1 MRATAFRNF
10 KRIIAVLA
18 IVCLMFS
25 LMPANTFA
33 FQATDISGHW
43 AQVKIQSWID
53 KGLIKGYPDG
63 TFKPDQDI
71 TRAEFMALVNRA
83 FGYTAVAP
91 ITYTDVKA
99 GSWYAPKVAKAK
111 AAGYISG
118 YPDGTMKPENPITRE
133 EVATIVAR
141 IKNLTSDANA
151 ADKYPDAA
159 KIGSWSKGGVGAVT
173 SAKIMQG
180 YPDGSFKPQGLMTR
194 AEVIVASDNALQYTA
209 PAAPPLTV
217 VTPITSADV
226 AVTKGSID
234 FLFSFFAGST
244 TPITFAQAQ
253 ADLYCLDPPSST
265 AQLRFGSNDS
275 SPVSSKVQLSA
286 LQISPEGKL
295 SYDTFGSMVAAFGG
309 SFQNIPTD
317 IRLSLSCGV
326 DPTISNPWTYDTLW
340 IHFTPE
346 EENVFALYAAPV
358 APSPSPASAPTP
370 ITAIGAI
377 SGTPQVGVVLTAGA
391 LTPGGATASYQWQI
405 STDGT
410 TYTDIG
416 GATLSTYTPI
426 PGDAGKFIKV
436 VATGTGGYSGNVF
449 TSTQAVTRTDALVS
463 VLPSASSITYGD
475 SISTS
480 TRTGGSASVPGTF
493 TFADG
498 TVKPDAGSYTAV
510 VTFTPSDTGT
520 YNAVTA
526 DVNVTVGAKALTITA
541 NNASK
546 TYGDTATLAGTAFTV
561 VGLVNS
567 DTVTSV
573 TLASTGSVNTANAG
587 TYAITA
593 IDAVGTGLS
602 NYIISYVPGT
612 LTVNKATPLTITA
625 NNASKTYGDTATLAG
640 TAFTVVGLVN
650 SDTVTSV
657 TLASTGSVNTA
668 NAGTYAITAIDAVGT
683 GLSNYIISY
692 VPGTLTVNKATP
704 LTITANNASKTYGDT
719 ATLAGTA
726 FTVVGL
732 VNSDTVT
739 SVTLASTGSVNTANA
754 GTYAITAIDAVGTG
768 LSNYIISYVPGTL
781 TVNKATPA
789 VVTWPSTNPIT
800 YGQLLSASGLN
811 GGQMTYAGQTV
822 PGVVSFITPGTIT
835 PTRDVYGNYSA
846 AVVFTPSDTGNYNT
860 VAGRV
865 NVVVNKATLTVTA
878 DDKSVTYGD
887 AVPSLTCQIT
897 GFVNGETA
905 SAVSGTAALS
915 TAYTATTGVASSP
928 VAINVTNGTLAAA
941 DYSFIFANAS
951 ITISKAALTVTADD
965 KSVTYGDAVPSL
977 TCQITGFVNG
987 ETASA
992 VSGTAALSTAYTA
1005 TTGVASSPVAI
1016 TAAAGTINAANY
1028 NFIFVNGAVTINQKP
1043 ITITADSST
1052 VFYNGS
1058 MQSVSGV
1065 SSSSLISGDI
1075 ITASASTS
1083 GTNAGT
1089 YTSSIAGGVTIW
1101 DYSTNVTANYNIT
1114 LVPGALRIDPR
1125 GVTIVAASVSKTY
1138 DGTAFTSL
1146 SSSVDDSTPLVQN
1159 ENLVSVTTSGYQINV
1174 GSSNDTPNNA
1184 VIKRNGVTDVTSN
1197 YAITYALGTLT
1208 VVSRPITITAASD
1221 SKTYDGT
1228 ALTNA
1233 VSTLSGSTPLAANE
1247 TLDSVTT
1254 SGSQLGAG
1262 SSDNIPSNA
1271 VIKNNGVTDV
1281 TTNYVITYVTGTLHV
1296 DPRPITVTAVTD
1308 TKTYDGTTSSAGM
1321 PTLTSGTLVDGHT
1334 GIWTQSFASS
1344 TAGTGIAIIPSG
1356 TISNGGQ
1363 NVTGNYNIT
1372 LVNAAGTISAPGGLI
1387 TLGPNTIRIGSLGG
1401 ARIQSASFV
1410 VTSFNSGH
1418 SSQTDLYSL
1427 TAYNETTPTGG
1438 VILYQNPSNYSLGGG
1453 QLTVTYSYSGGASYS
1468 VLEFYFYNQD
1478 GCLAGYNSTIAH
1490 TETYGANAD
1499 QLAPTETLV
1508 GVAPTV
1514 AGNDG
1519 KITGTT
1525 TAMQYK
1531 LSTDATYTAVTGT
1544 SITGLTAGTYNVRYA
1559 AKTGY
1564 NAGTNAEVV
1573 VGAYVVPFVV
1583 ATNSSTANDV
1593 STLGIVGTSVGSSA
1607 VAVATTDLTTAAGFV
1622 TITSVGAGTATIT
1635 VNDGTNTATI
1645 AVTVAADGSITIGTI
1660 TKYTVVFAAKT
1671 NSSTAN
1677 TKAALGLVGTS
1688 VGSSDVPTKPKAA
1701 LVFAV
1706 ELFVLAANTTVYFV
1720 MVPMVIDPS
1729 AATVTAM
1736 VAVLVQSLT
1745 VIVAVPAPTDVI
1757 VTKPAAVV
1765 KSVVATA
1772 TALEPTDVP
1781 TMPRVETSFAVELFV
1796 ATTNGTT

>member
-1 MRATAFRNF
+1 MIVVICGWVVGAYSRRRNQAMRTGLTNL
-10 KRIIAVLA
+10 KRIVAVL
-18 IVCLMFS
+18 IFFCLMFS
-25 LMPANTFA
+25 LIPANTFA
-33 FQATDISGHW
+33 VAASDISDHW
-43 AQVKIQSWID
+43 AQVKIQSWMD

-63 TFKPDQDI
+63 TFKPDQNV
-71 TRAEFMALVNRA
+71 TRAEFMTLANRA
-83 FGYTAVAP
+83 FGYTAVVP
-91 ITYTDVKA
+91 ITYTDVKT

-194 AEVIVASDNALQYTA
+194 AEVVVASDNALQYTA

-781 TVNKATPA
+781 TVNKATPLTITA
-789 VVTWPSTNPIT
+789 NNASKT
-800 YGQLLSASGLN
+800 YGDTATLAGTAFTVVGLVNSDTVTSVTLASTGSVN
-811 GGQMTYAGQTV
+811 TANAGTYAITAIDAVGTGLSNYIISYV
-822 PGVVSFITPGTIT
+822 PGTLT
-835 PTRDVYGNYSA
+835 
-846 AVVFTPSDTGNYNT
+846 
-860 VAGRV
+860 
-865 NVVVNKATLTVTA
+865 VNKATPLTITA
-878 DDKSVTYGD
+878 NNASKTYGD
-887 AVPSLTCQIT
+887 
-897 GFVNGETA
+897 TA
-905 SAVSGTAALS
+905 TLAGTAFTVVGLVNS
-915 TAYTATTGVASSP
+915 DT
-928 VAINVTNGTLAAA
+928 VTSVTLA
-941 DYSFIFANAS
+941 STGSVN
-951 ITISKAALTVTADD
+951 TA
-965 KSVTYGDAVPSL
+965 
-977 TCQITGFVNG
+977 
-987 ETASA
+987 
-992 VSGTAALSTAYTA
+992 
-1005 TTGVASSPVAI
+1005 
-1016 TAAAGTINAANY
+1016 
-1028 NFIFVNGAVTINQKP
+1028 
-1043 ITITADSST
+1043 
-1052 VFYNGS
+1052 
-1058 MQSVSGV
+1058 
-1065 SSSSLISGDI
+1065 
-1075 ITASASTS
+1075 
-1083 GTNAGT
+1083 NAGT
-1089 YTSSIAGGVTIW
+1089 YAITAIDAVGTGLSNYIISYVPGTLTVNKATPLTI
-1101 DYSTNVTANYNIT
+1101 TANN
-1114 LVPGALRIDPR
+1114 A
-1125 GVTIVAASVSKTY
+1125 SKTY
-1138 DGTAFTSL
+1138 GDTATLAGTAFT
-1146 SSSVDDSTPLVQN
+1146 VVGLVN
-1159 ENLVSVTTSGYQINV
+1159 SDTVTSVTLAST
-1174 GSSNDTPNNA
+1174 GSVNTANA
-1184 VIKRNGVTDVTSN
+1184 GT
-1197 YAITYALGTLT
+1197 YAITAIDAVGTGLSNYIISYVPGTLT
-1208 VVSRPITITAASD
+1208 VNKATPLTITANNA
-1221 SKTYDGT
+1221 SKTYGDTATLAGT
-1228 ALTNA
+1228 AFTVVGLVNSDT
-1233 VSTLSGSTPLAANE
+1233 VT
-1247 TLDSVTT
+1247 SVTLAST
-1254 SGSQLGAG
+1254 GSV
-1262 SSDNIPSNA
+1262 N
-1271 VIKNNGVTDV
+1271 
-1281 TTNYVITYVTGTLHV
+1281 
-1296 DPRPITVTAVTD
+1296 TA
-1308 TKTYDGTTSSAGM
+1308 
-1321 PTLTSGTLVDGHT
+1321 
-1334 GIWTQSFASS
+1334 
-1344 TAGTGIAIIPSG
+1344 
-1356 TISNGGQ
+1356 N
-1363 NVTGNYNIT
+1363 
-1372 LVNAAGTISAPGGLI
+1372 
-1387 TLGPNTIRIGSLGG
+1387 
-1401 ARIQSASFV
+1401 
-1410 VTSFNSGH
+1410 
-1418 SSQTDLYSL
+1418 
-1427 TAYNETTPTGG
+1427 
-1438 VILYQNPSNYSLGGG
+1438 
-1453 QLTVTYSYSGGASYS
+1453 
-1468 VLEFYFYNQD
+1468 
-1478 GCLAGYNSTIAH
+1478 
-1490 TETYGANAD
+1490 
-1499 QLAPTETLV
+1499 
-1508 GVAPTV
+1508 
-1514 AGNDG
+1514 
-1519 KITGTT
+1519 
-1525 TAMQYK
+1525 
-1531 LSTDATYTAVTGT
+1531 
-1544 SITGLTAGTYNVRYA
+1544 AGTYAITAIDAVG
-1559 AKTGY
+1559 TGLSNY
-1564 NAGTNAEVV
+1564 IISYVPGTLTVNK
-1573 VGAYVVPFVV
+1573 
-1583 ATNSSTANDV
+1583 ATPLTITANNASKTYGDTA
-1593 STLGIVGTSVGSSA
+1593 TL
-1607 VAVATTDLTTAAGFV
+1607 
-1622 TITSVGAGTATIT
+1622 AGTAF
-1635 VNDGTNTATI
+1635 
-1645 AVTVAADGSITIGTI
+1645 
-1660 TKYTVVFAAKT
+1660 TVV
-1671 NSSTAN
+1671 
-1677 TKAALGLVGTS
+1677 GLVNSDTVTS
-1688 VGSSDVPTKPKAA
+1688 VT
-1701 LVFAV
+1701 
-1706 ELFVLAANTTVYFV
+1706 LAST
-1720 MVPMVIDPS
+1720 
-1729 AATVTAM
+1729 
-1736 VAVLVQSLT
+1736 
-1745 VIVAVPAPTDVI
+1745 
-1757 VTKPAAVV
+1757 
-1765 KSVVATA
+1765 
-1772 TALEPTDVP
+1772 
-1781 TMPRVETSFAVELFV
+1781 
-1796 ATTNGTT
+1796 G

>member
-1 MRATAFRNF
+1 MIVVICGWVVGAYSRRRNQAMRTGLTNL
-10 KRIIAVLA
+10 KRIVAVL
-18 IVCLMFS
+18 IFFCLMFS
-25 LMPANTFA
+25 LIPANTFA
-33 FQATDISGHW
+33 VAASDISDHW
-43 AQVKIQSWID
+43 AQVKIQSWMD

-63 TFKPDQDI
+63 TFKPDQNV
-71 TRAEFMALVNRA
+71 TRAEFMTLANRA
-83 FGYTAVAP
+83 FGYTAVVP
-91 ITYTDVKA
+91 ITYTDVKT

-194 AEVIVASDNALQYTA
+194 AEVVVASDNALQYTA

-480 TRTGGSASVPGTF
+480 TLTGGSASVPGTF
-493 TFADG
+493 TFADC

-510 VTFTPSDTGT
+510 VTFTTSDTGT

-567 DTVTSV
+567 DTFTSV
-573 TLASTGSVNTANAG
+573 TLAS
-587 TYAITA
+587 
-593 IDAVGTGLS
+593 
-602 NYIISYVPGT
+602 
-612 LTVNKATPLTITA
+612 K
-625 NNASKTYGDTATLAG
+625 
-640 TAFTVVGLVN
+640 
-650 SDTVTSV
+650 
-657 TLASTGSVNTA
+657 
-668 NAGTYAITAIDAVGT
+668 
-683 GLSNYIISY
+683 
-692 VPGTLTVNKATP
+692 
-704 LTITANNASKTYGDT
+704 
-719 ATLAGTA
+719 
-726 FTVVGL
+726 
-732 VNSDTVT
+732 
-739 SVTLASTGSVNTANA
+739 GSVNTANA

-928 VAINVTNGTLAAA
+928 VAI
-941 DYSFIFANAS
+941 
-951 ITISKAALTVTADD
+951 
-965 KSVTYGDAVPSL
+965 
-977 TCQITGFVNG
+977 
-987 ETASA
+987 
-992 VSGTAALSTAYTA
+992 
-1005 TTGVASSPVAI
+1005 

-1058 MQSVSGV
+1058 MQSLSGV

-1101 DYSTNVTANYNIT
+1101 DDSTNVTANYNIT

-1660 TKYTVVFAAKT
+1660 TPYVAPTAVIATAISTITVGAINPTITITVT
-1671 NSSTAN
+1671 
-1677 TKAALGLVGTS
+1677 GTGFKS
-1688 VGSSDVPTKPKAA
+1688 GMAIDSLIVDVGSTGLLYGSLTGTATERTIGLSGTAQAGTITIKADTSA
-1701 LVFAV
+1701 FDPASASVSNIL
-1706 ELFVLAANTTVYFV
+1706 TITVAPV
-1720 MVPMVIDPS
+1720 
-1729 AATVTAM
+1729 TVTA
-1736 VAVLVQSLT
+1736 VSDG
-1745 VIVAVPAPTDVI
+1745 I
-1757 VTKPAAVV
+1757 
-1765 KSVVATA
+1765 ATA
-1772 TALEPTDVP
+1772 TGNTKITLGQAITGLVP
-1781 TMPRVETSFAVELFV
+1781 EDIVVKQDETVLQGGIDYTQSGDLSGATFRIMFV
-1796 ATTNGTT
+1796 DTASIKLVRGSVVTVKITKAGYVINGGAPITVVNTIP

>member
-1 MRATAFRNF
+1 MIVVICGWVVGAYSRRRNQAMRTGLTNL
-10 KRIIAVLA
+10 KRIVAVL
-18 IVCLMFS
+18 IFFCLMFS
-25 LMPANTFA
+25 LIPANTFA
-33 FQATDISGHW
+33 VAASDISDHW
-43 AQVKIQSWID
+43 AQVKIQSWMD

-63 TFKPDQDI
+63 TFKPDQNV
-71 TRAEFMALVNRA
+71 TRAEFMTLANRA
-83 FGYTAVAP
+83 FGYTAVVP
-91 ITYTDVKA
+91 ITYTDVKT

-194 AEVIVASDNALQYTA
+194 AEVVVASDNALQYTA

-480 TRTGGSASVPGTF
+480 TLTGGSASVPGTF

-526 DVNVTVGAKALTITA
+526 DVNVTVGAKALTITANNASKTYGDTATLAGTAFTVVGLVNSDTVTSVTLASTGSVNTANAGTYAITAIDAVGTGLSNYIISYVPGTLTVNKATPLTITA

-1101 DYSTNVTANYNIT
+1101 DDSTNITANYNIT
-1114 LVPGALRIDPR
+1114 LVPGALRID
-1125 GVTIVAASVSKTY
+1125 
-1138 DGTAFTSL
+1138 
-1146 SSSVDDSTPLVQN
+1146 
-1159 ENLVSVTTSGYQINV
+1159 
-1174 GSSNDTPNNA
+1174 
-1184 VIKRNGVTDVTSN
+1184 
-1197 YAITYALGTLT
+1197 
-1208 VVSRPITITAASD
+1208 
-1221 SKTYDGT
+1221 
-1228 ALTNA
+1228 
-1233 VSTLSGSTPLAANE
+1233 
-1247 TLDSVTT
+1247 
-1254 SGSQLGAG
+1254 
-1262 SSDNIPSNA
+1262 
-1271 VIKNNGVTDV
+1271 
-1281 TTNYVITYVTGTLHV
+1281 H
-1296 DPRPITVTAVTD
+1296 
-1308 TKTYDGTTSSAGM
+1308 
-1321 PTLTSGTLVDGHT
+1321 
-1334 GIWTQSFASS
+1334 
-1344 TAGTGIAIIPSG
+1344 
-1356 TISNGGQ
+1356 
-1363 NVTGNYNIT
+1363 
-1372 LVNAAGTISAPGGLI
+1372 
-1387 TLGPNTIRIGSLGG
+1387 
-1401 ARIQSASFV
+1401 
-1410 VTSFNSGH
+1410 
-1418 SSQTDLYSL
+1418 
-1427 TAYNETTPTGG
+1427 
-1438 VILYQNPSNYSLGGG
+1438 
-1453 QLTVTYSYSGGASYS
+1453 
-1468 VLEFYFYNQD
+1468 
-1478 GCLAGYNSTIAH
+1478 
-1490 TETYGANAD
+1490 
-1499 QLAPTETLV
+1499 
-1508 GVAPTV
+1508 
-1514 AGNDG
+1514 
-1519 KITGTT
+1519 
-1525 TAMQYK
+1525 
-1531 LSTDATYTAVTGT
+1531 
-1544 SITGLTAGTYNVRYA
+1544 
-1559 AKTGY
+1559 
-1564 NAGTNAEVV
+1564 
-1573 VGAYVVPFVV
+1573 
-1583 ATNSSTANDV
+1583 
-1593 STLGIVGTSVGSSA
+1593 
-1607 VAVATTDLTTAAGFV
+1607 
-1622 TITSVGAGTATIT
+1622 
-1635 VNDGTNTATI
+1635 
-1645 AVTVAADGSITIGTI
+1645 
-1660 TKYTVVFAAKT
+1660 
-1671 NSSTAN
+1671 
-1677 TKAALGLVGTS
+1677 
-1688 VGSSDVPTKPKAA
+1688 
-1701 LVFAV
+1701 
-1706 ELFVLAANTTVYFV
+1706 
-1720 MVPMVIDPS
+1720 
-1729 AATVTAM
+1729 
-1736 VAVLVQSLT
+1736 
-1745 VIVAVPAPTDVI
+1745 
-1757 VTKPAAVV
+1757 
-1765 KSVVATA
+1765 
-1772 TALEPTDVP
+1772 
-1781 TMPRVETSFAVELFV
+1781 
-1796 ATTNGTT
+1796 

>member
-1 MRATAFRNF
+1 MIVVICGWVVGAYSRRRNQAMRTGLTNL
-10 KRIIAVLA
+10 KRIVAVL
-18 IVCLMFS
+18 IFFCLMFS
-25 LMPANTFA
+25 LIPANTFA
-33 FQATDISGHW
+33 VAASDISDHW
-43 AQVKIQSWID
+43 AQVKIQSWMD

-63 TFKPDQDI
+63 TFKPDQNV
-71 TRAEFMALVNRA
+71 TRAEFMTLANRA
-83 FGYTAVAP
+83 FGYTAVVP
-91 ITYTDVKA
+91 ITYTDVKT

-194 AEVIVASDNALQYTA
+194 AEVVVASDNALQYTA

-480 TRTGGSASVPGTF
+480 TLTGGSASVPGTF
-493 TFADG
+493 TFADC

-510 VTFTPSDTGT
+510 VTFTTSDTGT

-567 DTVTSV
+567 DTFTSV
-573 TLASTGSVNTANAG
+573 TLAS
-587 TYAITA
+587 
-593 IDAVGTGLS
+593 
-602 NYIISYVPGT
+602 
-612 LTVNKATPLTITA
+612 K
-625 NNASKTYGDTATLAG
+625 
-640 TAFTVVGLVN
+640 
-650 SDTVTSV
+650 
-657 TLASTGSVNTA
+657 
-668 NAGTYAITAIDAVGT
+668 
-683 GLSNYIISY
+683 
-692 VPGTLTVNKATP
+692 
-704 LTITANNASKTYGDT
+704 
-719 ATLAGTA
+719 
-726 FTVVGL
+726 
-732 VNSDTVT
+732 
-739 SVTLASTGSVNTANA
+739 GSVNTANA

-1016 TAAAGTINAANY
+1016 NVTNGTLAAADYSFIFANASITISKAALTVTADDKSVTYGDAVPSLTCQITGFVNGETASAVSGTAALSTAYTATTGVASSPVAITAAAGTINAANY

-1065 SSSSLISGDI
+1065 SSSSLI
-1075 ITASASTS
+1075 
-1083 GTNAGT
+1083 
-1089 YTSSIAGGVTIW
+1089 
-1101 DYSTNVTANYNIT
+1101 
-1114 LVPGALRIDPR
+1114 
-1125 GVTIVAASVSKTY
+1125 
-1138 DGTAFTSL
+1138 
-1146 SSSVDDSTPLVQN
+1146 
-1159 ENLVSVTTSGYQINV
+1159 
-1174 GSSNDTPNNA
+1174 
-1184 VIKRNGVTDVTSN
+1184 
-1197 YAITYALGTLT
+1197 
-1208 VVSRPITITAASD
+1208 
-1221 SKTYDGT
+1221 
-1228 ALTNA
+1228 
-1233 VSTLSGSTPLAANE
+1233 
-1247 TLDSVTT
+1247 
-1254 SGSQLGAG
+1254 
-1262 SSDNIPSNA
+1262 
-1271 VIKNNGVTDV
+1271 
-1281 TTNYVITYVTGTLHV
+1281 
-1296 DPRPITVTAVTD
+1296 
-1308 TKTYDGTTSSAGM
+1308 
-1321 PTLTSGTLVDGHT
+1321 
-1334 GIWTQSFASS
+1334 
-1344 TAGTGIAIIPSG
+1344 
-1356 TISNGGQ
+1356 
-1363 NVTGNYNIT
+1363 
-1372 LVNAAGTISAPGGLI
+1372 
-1387 TLGPNTIRIGSLGG
+1387 
-1401 ARIQSASFV
+1401 
-1410 VTSFNSGH
+1410 
-1418 SSQTDLYSL
+1418 
-1427 TAYNETTPTGG
+1427 
-1438 VILYQNPSNYSLGGG
+1438 
-1453 QLTVTYSYSGGASYS
+1453 
-1468 VLEFYFYNQD
+1468 
-1478 GCLAGYNSTIAH
+1478 
-1490 TETYGANAD
+1490 
-1499 QLAPTETLV
+1499 
-1508 GVAPTV
+1508 
-1514 AGNDG
+1514 
-1519 KITGTT
+1519 
-1525 TAMQYK
+1525 
-1531 LSTDATYTAVTGT
+1531 
-1544 SITGLTAGTYNVRYA
+1544 
-1559 AKTGY
+1559 
-1564 NAGTNAEVV
+1564 
-1573 VGAYVVPFVV
+1573 
-1583 ATNSSTANDV
+1583 
-1593 STLGIVGTSVGSSA
+1593 
-1607 VAVATTDLTTAAGFV
+1607 
-1622 TITSVGAGTATIT
+1622 
-1635 VNDGTNTATI
+1635 
-1645 AVTVAADGSITIGTI
+1645 
-1660 TKYTVVFAAKT
+1660 
-1671 NSSTAN
+1671 
-1677 TKAALGLVGTS
+1677 
-1688 VGSSDVPTKPKAA
+1688 
-1701 LVFAV
+1701 
-1706 ELFVLAANTTVYFV
+1706 
-1720 MVPMVIDPS
+1720 
-1729 AATVTAM
+1729 
-1736 VAVLVQSLT
+1736 
-1745 VIVAVPAPTDVI
+1745 
-1757 VTKPAAVV
+1757 
-1765 KSVVATA
+1765 
-1772 TALEPTDVP
+1772 
-1781 TMPRVETSFAVELFV
+1781 
-1796 ATTNGTT
+1796 

>member
-1 MRATAFRNF
+1 MIVVICGWVVGAYSRRRNQAMRTGLTNL
-10 KRIIAVLA
+10 KRIVAVL
-18 IVCLMFS
+18 IFFCLMFS
-25 LMPANTFA
+25 LIPANTFA
-33 FQATDISGHW
+33 VAASDISDHW
-43 AQVKIQSWID
+43 AQVKIQSWMD

-63 TFKPDQDI
+63 TFKPDQNV
-71 TRAEFMALVNRA
+71 TRAEFMTLANRA
-83 FGYTAVAP
+83 FGYTAVVP
-91 ITYTDVKA
+91 ITYTDVKT

-194 AEVIVASDNALQYTA
+194 AEVVVASDNALQYTA

-480 TRTGGSASVPGTF
+480 TLTGGSASVPGTF
-493 TFADG
+493 TFADC

-510 VTFTPSDTGT
+510 VTFTTSDTGT

-567 DTVTSV
+567 DTFTSV
-573 TLASTGSVNTANAG
+573 TLAS
-587 TYAITA
+587 
-593 IDAVGTGLS
+593 
-602 NYIISYVPGT
+602 
-612 LTVNKATPLTITA
+612 K
-625 NNASKTYGDTATLAG
+625 
-640 TAFTVVGLVN
+640 
-650 SDTVTSV
+650 
-657 TLASTGSVNTA
+657 
-668 NAGTYAITAIDAVGT
+668 
-683 GLSNYIISY
+683 
-692 VPGTLTVNKATP
+692 
-704 LTITANNASKTYGDT
+704 
-719 ATLAGTA
+719 
-726 FTVVGL
+726 
-732 VNSDTVT
+732 
-739 SVTLASTGSVNTANA
+739 GSVNTANA

-928 VAINVTNGTLAAA
+928 VAI
-941 DYSFIFANAS
+941 
-951 ITISKAALTVTADD
+951 
-965 KSVTYGDAVPSL
+965 
-977 TCQITGFVNG
+977 
-987 ETASA
+987 
-992 VSGTAALSTAYTA
+992 
-1005 TTGVASSPVAI
+1005 

-1058 MQSVSGV
+1058 MQSLSGV

-1101 DYSTNVTANYNIT
+1101 DDSTNVTANYNIT

-1688 VGSSDVPTKPKAA
+1688 VGSSAVAVATTDLTTAAGFVTITSVGAGTATITVNDGTNTATIAVTVAADGSITIGTITKYTVVFAAKTNSSTANTKAA
-1701 LVFAV
+1701 LGLVGTSVGSSAV
-1706 ELFVLAANTTVYFV
+1706 A
-1720 MVPMVIDPS
+1720 
-1729 AATVTAM
+1729 
-1736 VAVLVQSLT
+1736 
-1745 VIVAVPAPTDVI
+1745 
-1757 VTKPAAVV
+1757 
-1765 KSVVATA
+1765 
-1772 TALEPTDVP
+1772 
-1781 TMPRVETSFAVELFV
+1781 V
-1796 ATTNGTT
+1796 ATTDLTTAAGFVTITSVGAGTATITVNDGTNTATIAVTVAADGSITIGTITKYTVVFAAKTNSSTANTKAALGLVGTSVGSSAVAVATTDLTTAAGFVTITSVGAGTATITVNDGTNTAT

>member
-10 KRIIAVLA
+10 KRGIAILA
-18 IVCLMFS
+18 IVCMMFA

-99 GSWYAPKVAKAK
+99 GSWYAPEVAKAQ
-111 AAGYISG
+111 AAGYITG

-151 ADKYPDAA
+151 ADKYTDAS
-159 KIGSWSKGGVGAVT
+159 KIGSWSKGQVGAVT
-173 SAKIMQG
+173 YAKIMQG

-194 AEVIVASDNALQYTA
+194 AEVVVASDNALQYTA

-704 LTITANNASKTYGDT
+704 
-719 ATLAGTA
+719 
-726 FTVVGL
+726 
-732 VNSDTVT
+732 
-739 SVTLASTGSVNTANA
+739 
-754 GTYAITAIDAVGTG
+754 
-768 LSNYIISYVPGTL
+768 
-781 TVNKATPA
+781 A

-865 NVVVNKATLTVTA
+865 NVVVNKAT
-878 DDKSVTYGD
+878 
-887 AVPSLTCQIT
+887 
-897 GFVNGETA
+897 
-905 SAVSGTAALS
+905 
-915 TAYTATTGVASSP
+915 
-928 VAINVTNGTLAAA
+928 
-941 DYSFIFANAS
+941 
-951 ITISKAALTVTADD
+951 LTVTADD

-1247 TLDSVTT
+1247 TLDSVT
-1254 SGSQLGAG
+1254 
-1262 SSDNIPSNA
+1262 
-1271 VIKNNGVTDV
+1271 
-1281 TTNYVITYVTGTLHV
+1281 
-1296 DPRPITVTAVTD
+1296 
-1308 TKTYDGTTSSAGM
+1308 
-1321 PTLTSGTLVDGHT
+1321 
-1334 GIWTQSFASS
+1334 
-1344 TAGTGIAIIPSG
+1344 
-1356 TISNGGQ
+1356 
-1363 NVTGNYNIT
+1363 
-1372 LVNAAGTISAPGGLI
+1372 
-1387 TLGPNTIRIGSLGG
+1387 
-1401 ARIQSASFV
+1401 
-1410 VTSFNSGH
+1410 
-1418 SSQTDLYSL
+1418 
-1427 TAYNETTPTGG
+1427 
-1438 VILYQNPSNYSLGGG
+1438 
-1453 QLTVTYSYSGGASYS
+1453 
-1468 VLEFYFYNQD
+1468 
-1478 GCLAGYNSTIAH
+1478 
-1490 TETYGANAD
+1490 
-1499 QLAPTETLV
+1499 
-1508 GVAPTV
+1508 
-1514 AGNDG
+1514 
-1519 KITGTT
+1519 
-1525 TAMQYK
+1525 
-1531 LSTDATYTAVTGT
+1531 
-1544 SITGLTAGTYNVRYA
+1544 
-1559 AKTGY
+1559 
-1564 NAGTNAEVV
+1564 
-1573 VGAYVVPFVV
+1573 
-1583 ATNSSTANDV
+1583 
-1593 STLGIVGTSVGSSA
+1593 
-1607 VAVATTDLTTAAGFV
+1607 
-1622 TITSVGAGTATIT
+1622 
-1635 VNDGTNTATI
+1635 
-1645 AVTVAADGSITIGTI
+1645 
-1660 TKYTVVFAAKT
+1660 
-1671 NSSTAN
+1671 
-1677 TKAALGLVGTS
+1677 
-1688 VGSSDVPTKPKAA
+1688 
-1701 LVFAV
+1701 
-1706 ELFVLAANTTVYFV
+1706 
-1720 MVPMVIDPS
+1720 
-1729 AATVTAM
+1729 
-1736 VAVLVQSLT
+1736 
-1745 VIVAVPAPTDVI
+1745 
-1757 VTKPAAVV
+1757 
-1765 KSVVATA
+1765 
-1772 TALEPTDVP
+1772 
-1781 TMPRVETSFAVELFV
+1781 
-1796 ATTNGTT
+1796 